1 MANFVDILIDYPNS
15 KIYIEQLFQR
25 LLRIEVLTD
34 KQVSNY
40 WLHIENVEKQG
51 IDLDIEW
58 SNKTIFI
65 IGKRRINH
73 HFEWKKSMKE

>member
-34 KQVSNY
+34 KQVTNY

-58 SNKTIFI
+58 SNKTILI
-65 IGKRRINH
+65 IGKRRNNH
-73 HFEWKKSMKE
+73 HF